1 VKDRGGTR
9 HWRLSAGCRAVLG
22 VLLLPLAADLAAAH
36 PLAPSLL
43 DLRETGLGRF
53 AVLWRR
59 PQLLPVGA
67 RPEPLLPGHCHTA
80 TPLVEKEE
88 GAALVTRWTADC
100 GRAGLTGE
108 SVAVRGLAE
117 TGSDVLVRVVLADG
131 RRLQAVL
138 RPDAP
143 SFVLPAV
150 QSAAGAASGYLRL
163 GIEHLLTGWDHLA
176 FVLGLV
182 LLVGGRRRLLGTIT
196 AFTLGH
202 SVTLSL
208 AALGLVR
215 LPPAFIEAAIALSIL
230 VLAVEVARDRPTL
243 LGQRPWLMAAGFGLL
258 HGLGFAGALA
268 RVGLPRREIPLALLS
283 FNVGIEL
290 GQIGFVLA
298 VLGLGLL
305 VGPVLR
311 RLPAWST
318 ALPAYVIGTLAA
330 FWMFERVAGL

>member
-1 VKDRGGTR
+1 MKARRG
-9 HWRLSAGCRAVLG
+9 SG
-22 VLLLPLAADLAAAH
+22 VLAGALLVLLGPGLAAAH

-43 DLRETGLGRF
+43 DLREETPGRI

-67 RPEPLLPGHCHTA
+67 RPEPLLPGRCRIA
-80 TPLVEKEE
+80 APPVETLE

-108 SVAVRGLAE
+108 RIAVNGLAE
-117 TGSDVLVRVVLADG
+117 AGSDVLLRVVLADG
-131 RRLQAVL
+131 RSLRTVL
-138 RPDAP
+138 RADAP
-143 SFVLPAV
+143 SFDLPAE
-150 QSAAGAASGYLRL
+150 QSSAGVAAGYLSL
-163 GIEHLLTGWDHLA
+163 GIEHLLTGPDHLA

-182 LLVGGRRRLLGTIT
+182 LLVRSRRRLLGTIT

-202 SVTLSL
+202 SVTLAL
-208 AALGLVR
+208 AALGFVR
-215 LPPAFIEAAIALSIL
+215 LPPAPIEAAIALSIL
-230 VLAVEVARDRPTL
+230 VLAVELARERPTP
-243 LGQRPWLMAAGFGLL
+243 LGRRPWLMAAGFGLL

-268 RVGLPRREIPLALLS
+268 QVGLPAGEIPLALLS

-298 VLGLGLL
+298 VLGLGLAL
-305 VGPVLR
+305 SPFLR

-318 ALPAYVIGTLAA
+318 AIPTYVIGSLAA
-330 FWMFERVAGL
+330 FWMFERLAGL